1 MLLVVSEAS
10 RRTQPVMN
18 VARELCLGVQSFRD
32 GAGLERL
39 LSDDV
44 RRIVLLNKAD
54 IHSDSVA
61 AVRRAAG
68 RAPFAMV
75 VSASREAFRLR
86 NQDALLDDLAD
97 IPDIEW
103 LGMRYSETELLYATR
118 ACRRRLL
125 KATRDELAHALEGGQ
140 FTLRYQPKVERR
152 HDSDWQTH
160 EVEVLL
166 RWQHPRYGLL
176 GPLEFL
182 PELAEFGLLG
192 DVSKFVLDRAAAQLA
207 AWQQQGLVLN
217 GCINLASSLLTDL
230 MLGATCEKILGAH
243 GIHCGRITF
252 EVAEQDVASS
262 SGPELGALVGLRRR
276 GFRISLDDFGIAA
289 ASLGTLAELPVD
301 EIKIHA
307 AALARAR
314 QSDVGQKILAAITGL
329 AHNIGVAVCAEG
341 VEDSGTCEF
350 LKTIECDR
358 MQGFLISEA
367 VLPEDIRSSYRTNGE
382 ADGIQA

>member
-1 MLLVVSEAS
+1 
-10 RRTQPVMN
+10 MN
-18 VARELCLGVQSFRD
+18 VARELCLGVRSFRD

-39 LSDDV
+39 LSDEG
-44 RRIVLLNKAD
+44 RRIVLLNKGD
-54 IHSDSVA
+54 IRSDSVA
-61 AVRRAAG
+61 ALRRAAG

-97 IPDIEW
+97 IPDTEW
-103 LGMRYSETELLYATR
+103 LGMRYSEAELLHAAR

-125 KATRDELAHALEGGQ
+125 KATRDDLVNALEDGQ

-152 HDSDWQTH
+152 NDSDWQTR

-166 RWQHPRYGLL
+166 RREHPQHGLL

-192 DVSKFVLDRAAAQLA
+192 EVSEFVLDRAAAQLA
-207 AWQQQGLVLN
+207 VWEQRGLALN
-217 GCINLASSLLTDL
+217 GCINLASSLLIDP
-230 MLGATCEKILGAH
+230 MLADTCEKIVGAH
-243 GIHCGRITF
+243 GIGCGRITF

-262 SGPELGALVGLRRR
+262 SGPQIEALSGLRQR

-289 ASLGTLAELPVD
+289 ASLGTLSQLPVD
-301 EIKIHA
+301 EIKIHP
-307 AALARAR
+307 AALSRAR
-314 QSDVGQKILAAITGL
+314 QSDVGQKILAAVTGL

-341 VEDSGTCEF
+341 VEDLSTCEF

-367 VLPEDIRSSYRTNGE
+367 VLPEDILGSYRAKGE
-382 ADGIQA
+382 GDGVPA

>member
-1 MLLVVSEAS
+1 
-10 RRTQPVMN
+10 MN
-18 VARELCLGVQSFRD
+18 VARELCLGVRSFHD
-32 GAGLERL
+32 GAGLEQL
-39 LSDDV
+39 LADEG
-44 RRIVLLNKAD
+44 RRIVLLNKGD
-54 IHSDSVA
+54 IRADSVA

-97 IPDIEW
+97 IPDTEW
-103 LGMRYSETELLYATR
+103 LGMRYSEAELLDAAR

-125 KATRDELAHALEGGQ
+125 KATRDDLLQAMENGQ
-140 FTLRYQPKVERR
+140 FTLRYQPKVERLNDNEWLTR
-152 HDSDWQTH
+152 

-166 RWQHPRYGLL
+166 RWQHPQHGLL

-192 DVSKFVLDRAAAQLA
+192 DVSEFVLDGAAAQLVV
-207 AWQQQGLVLN
+207 WQQQGLDLN
-217 GCINLASSLLTDL
+217 GCINLASSLLTDPGL
-230 MLGATCEKILGAH
+230 VDTCERILGPH
-243 GIHCGRITF
+243 DIGSGRITF

-262 SGPELGALVGLRRR
+262 SGPQIEALAALRAR

-301 EIKIHA
+301 EIKVHP
-307 AALARAR
+307 AALSRAR
-314 QSDVGQKILAAITGL
+314 QSDVGQKILAAVTGL

-341 VEDSGTCEF
+341 VEDLSTCEF

-367 VLPEDIRSSYRTNGE
+367 VLPEDILGSYRAKGD
-382 ADGIQA
+382 ADRVPA